1 MFPKPPARMAAVRRG
16 GPMSIPSFSVA
27 GLHVLISGGTGGI
40 GSAFA
45 RAFLGHG
52 ASVTV
57 TDLKPPAPELSAA
70 GAKFEMLDVTSDDAV
85 NALAAKVS
93 KLDVLIHCAGRLI
106 RHEEHK
112 PEVFRH
118 IIDIHLFGNMRL
130 ATAFRP
136 HLKATRGCIIN
147 IGSMYSYFGAAM
159 IPAYASAKTAVVGL
173 TKSLALAYAE
183 DGIRVNAIAPG
194 WIATEISRRGRED
207 PEFNAKVMQRLPTKR
222 WSEADELAG
231 TAVFL
236 ASAASA
242 LINGVTIP
250 VDGGYVAS

>member
-1 MFPKPPARMAAVRRG
+1 MA
-16 GPMSIPSFSVA
+16 IPNFSVA
-27 GLHVLISGGTGGI
+27 GLQVLISGGCGGI

-45 RAFLGHG
+45 RAFLGSG
-52 ASVTV
+52 AGVTV
-57 TDLKPPAPELSAA
+57 TDLKPPPAELTAA
-70 GAKFEMLDVTSDDAV
+70 GARFEPLDVTSDEAV
-85 NALAAKVS
+85 NALAARTAR
-93 KLDVLIHCAGRLI
+93 LDVLIHCAGRLI

-112 PEVFRH
+112 PEVFRE
-118 IIDIHLFGNMRL
+118 IVDIHLFGNMRL
-130 ATAFRP
+130 ATAFRA

-173 TKSLALAYAE
+173 TKSLAVAYAE

-222 WSEADELAG
+222 WSDPDELAG
-231 TAVFL
+231 TALFL
-236 ASAASA
+236 ASPASA

>member
-1 MFPKPPARMAAVRRG
+1 MA
-16 GPMSIPSFSVA
+16 IPSFSVA
-27 GLHVLISGGTGGI
+27 GLHVLISGGCGGI

-45 RAFLGHG
+45 HAFLGHG

-57 TDLKPPAPELSAA
+57 TDLKPPAAELSAA
-70 GAKFEMLDVTSDDAV
+70 GARFEPLDVTSDDAV
-85 NALAAKVS
+85 NALAAKVG
-93 KLDVLIHCAGRLI
+93 KLDVLIHCAGKLVRW
-106 RHEEHK
+106 EEHK
-112 PEVFRH
+112 PEVFRE
-118 IIDIHLFGNMRL
+118 IVDIHLFGNMRL

-147 IGSMYSYFGAAM
+147 IGSMYSYFGAPQ

-173 TKSLALAYAE
+173 TKSLAIAYAE

-194 WIATEISRRGRED
+194 WIATDISRHGREN
-207 PEFNAKVMQRLPTKR
+207 PEFSGKVMQRLPTKR
-222 WSEADELAG
+222 WSEPEELAG
-231 TAVFL
+231 TALFL
-236 ASAASA
+236 ASPASA